1 MRSEIIKRILSSLI
15 LIPVSLYFI
24 IKGSFFFIFF
34 ILIVFIISVYEWI
47 NISKKKIYQV
57 PGIIF
62 LSISFYL
69 TILLRGNNNLEL
81 FVFLFVILICVSTDI
96 GGYVFGKILKGP
108 KINKKISPNKT
119 YSGSFGG
126 YFLSIILVYFL
137 VKNTFLI
144 DNQLLHI
151 FGKNEFLLVLL
162 ISTISQIGDFIVSF
176 FKRKSKVKN
185 TGFILP
191 GHGGFLDRVDGMI
204 FAIPFAYIFFNF
216 FNFNL

>member
-81 FVFLFVILICVSTDI
+81 FVFLFVILICVATDI